1 MLDWLVGA
9 LGLLLVLEGLLPLV
23 SPQSWR
29 EAFENALRL
38 RDGQLRFFGLM
49 SVLTGLVIIFVLSGS
64 A

>member
-29 EAFENALRL
+29 QAFEKALRL
-38 RDGQLRFFGLM
+38 KDGQLRFFGLM
-49 SVLTGLVIIFVLSGS
+49 SVLTGLVIIFLLSGS

>member
-29 EAFENALRL
+29 EAFEKLLRL
-38 RDGQLRFFGLM
+38 KDGQLRFFGLM